1 MAQTGIVFDDLSFLA
16 EPEALYSAA
25 EQIRFKVQNIK
36 NRFDEIEKIVK
47 ATDMYWV
54 GEAGDMYRKRYA
66 EYKPDLEEA
75 FNRLSEYVCDLQQI
89 AEKYIESD
97 NSAQEMAEILP
108 SDIII

>member
-1 MAQTGIVFDDLSFLA
+1 MAQAGTSFDDLSFLA
-16 EPEALYSAA
+16 EPKALYSAA

-54 GEAGDMYRKRYA
+54 GEAGDKYRKRYV
-66 EYKPDLEEA
+66 EYKPNLDEA
-75 FNRLSEYVCDLQQI
+75 FNRLNEYVSDLQQI

-97 NSAQEMAEILP
+97 NSAREMSEILP
-108 SDIII
+108 SDIIV